1 MDQKLATKRKIS
13 SQTQNSFFITEQQI
27 VRLTQKVIREL
38 EHEFKK
44 KHRATCYVR
53 SIYNAMAQ
61 LSGGLFHKVM
71 AKDHRSACSQDWF
84 TM

>member
-44 KHRATCYVR
+44 KT
-53 SIYNAMAQ
+53 
-61 LSGGLFHKVM
+61 SGHLLCKINL
-71 AKDHRSACSQDWF
+71 
-84 TM
+84 